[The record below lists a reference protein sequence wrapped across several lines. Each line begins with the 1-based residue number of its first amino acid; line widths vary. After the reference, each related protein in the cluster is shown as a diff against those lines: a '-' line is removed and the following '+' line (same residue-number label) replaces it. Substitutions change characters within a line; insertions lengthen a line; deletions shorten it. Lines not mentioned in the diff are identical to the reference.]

1 MMAPILAICLWI
13 VVAFVMALI
22 PSNDNHW
29 RRAYV
34 LMAIGAPMLVWLIWN
49 GAMIYAVIF
58 LIVAASV
65 LRWPL
70 IYLYRWLRRQ
80 FQR

>member
-34 LMAIGAPMLVWLIWN
+34 LMAIGAPMLVWLIWS
-49 GAMIYAVIF
+49 GTMIYAVIF

-80 FQR
+80 LQR